1 MYLYFLSLTLFRN
14 LSCHLSIPQLIGRAL
29 LMGLAPKFNEL
40 CKYNPQT
47 LSEKVMMD
55 IAQTEAQEA
64 REGAASELET
74 SK

>member
-1 MYLYFLSLTLFRN
+1 
-14 LSCHLSIPQLIGRAL
+14 
-29 LMGLAPKFNEL
+29 MGLAPKFNEL